1 VQNLKLKE
9 ILVVLLIKISLFN
22 QFYLIKAFFSGQK
35 LLQVRKLNS
44 ILAQKEFNN

>member
-9 ILVVLLIKISLFN
+9 IPVMLLIKISLFN
-22 QFYLIKAFFSGQK
+22 QFYLIKALFSGQK
-35 LLQVRKLNS
+35 LFQVRKLNS